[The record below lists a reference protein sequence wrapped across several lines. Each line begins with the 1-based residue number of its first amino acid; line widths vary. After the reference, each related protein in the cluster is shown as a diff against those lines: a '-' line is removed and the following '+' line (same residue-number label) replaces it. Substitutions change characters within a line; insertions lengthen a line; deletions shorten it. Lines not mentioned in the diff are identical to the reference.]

1 MTRAH
6 GFPFRGSHFFLE
18 CDGFTGPTGENLVNI
33 PTDMPS
39 DTCELINLQGSQT
52 RYMITNYNQAVST
65 RYHIY
70 NSLFLNLPY
79 TGIYRTGTLLPLLQQ
94 ACETGFS
101 KGKDPKSIIKKFFS
115 DFAPSA
121 SREEQ
126 FDLLFNFIQ
135 YTERQVV
142 LFDSIEDSAFAQV
155 NDLNGKGT
163 LTELLLRTSSEG
175 VTEALKKKL
184 NDFSIRIVLTAHPTQ
199 FYPGN
204 VLAIINDLEEAIGES
219 RLEHINLLLR
229 QLGKTAF
236 INREKPT
243 PYGEALSLCWF
254 LEHVF
259 YQVIPD
265 IILKLIKG
273 LQIDPEEWTNFD
285 LIKVGFW
292 PGGDRDG
299 NPFVTHETSLLVAR
313 RLQKT
318 LMRCYY
324 RDARFLKRRLTF
336 KGVDNIIADVERKLY
351 PLAFGA
357 EDGEGGGYANPADL
371 LTDLLKA
378 RQSIIDDHRGL
389 FLDLLDEV
397 ILKVRIFG
405 FHFTNMDIRQDSR
418 KHGQAW
424 QAILKQLQAKNKK
437 LKDYQNFSEEEKINT
452 LLQLKFKPQ
461 NIKFEDP
468 FISELIESIQVIA
481 KIQENNGEEG
491 CNRYV
496 ISNCQSALDV
506 IRVYQLAK
514 LLLAKG
520 DALPLDIVPLFE
532 TIEDLANAPEIMDA
546 LYSIESYRE
555 HLKRRGNKQTI
566 MLGFSDGTKDG
577 GYLRANWSIFRA
589 KENLTLLAREH
600 GLTAVFFDGRGG
612 PPARGGGN
620 THDFYASLGD
630 TIEDK
635 EVQVTVQGQTISSN
649 FGKPVSCLFNL
660 EQLLSAG
667 IENDVFRNKK
677 PSLNDKEKNLL
688 EHLAKA
694 GHRAYLDLKHHPKF
708 VPYLEKVTPLSFFGD
723 INIGSRPVKRN
734 QGDALKFEDLRAIP
748 FVGSWAQ
755 MKQNIPGF
763 YGVGTAIRELKRD
776 GKMPEIKKLY
786 NESLFFRTL
795 LANSMMSL
803 TKSYFPATSYLSK
816 DKEFGEFWKK
826 MFNEY
831 KLSVE
836 MILEVS
842 GLKELMDNNPVNR
855 DSVKLRERIVL
866 PLITIQQYGIQQLRH
881 LEPTEKQYSKQYR
894 KLVLRCMFGII
905 NAARNSA

>member
-1 MTRAH
+1 
-6 GFPFRGSHFFLE
+6 
-18 CDGFTGPTGENLVNI
+18 
-33 PTDMPS
+33 
-39 DTCELINLQGSQT
+39 
-52 RYMITNYNQAVST
+52 MITNYTQAVST

-101 KGKDPKSIIKKFFS
+101 KGKDPSAIIKKFFG

-121 SREEQ
+121 TREEL
-126 FDLLFNFIQ
+126 FALLFNFIQ

-142 LFDSIEDSAFAQV
+142 LFDSIEDAAFSQI

-163 LTELLLRTSSEG
+163 VTELLLRAGSEG
-175 VTEALKKKL
+175 VMEELKKKL
-184 NDFSIRIVLTAHPTQ
+184 EDFSIRIVLTAHPTQ

-204 VLAIINDLEEAIGES
+204 VLAIINDLEEAIGEGK
-219 RLEHINLLLR
+219 LENINLLLR

-243 PYGEALSLCWF
+243 PYGEALSLSWF
-254 LEHVF
+254 LENVF
-259 YQVIPD
+259 YEVIPT
-265 IILKLIKG
+265 IILKLMKG
-273 LQIDPEEWTNFD
+273 LSIGPDEWKNFD

-299 NPFVTHETSLLVAR
+299 NPFVTHETSLQVAR
-313 RLQKT
+313 HLQQT

-324 RDARFLKRRLTF
+324 RDVRFLKRRLTF
-336 KGVDNIIADVERKLY
+336 QGVDTIIASVEKKVY
-351 PLAFGA
+351 PLAYGSGA
-357 EDGEGGGYANPADL
+357 GGYTSPGE
-371 LTDLLKA
+371 
-378 RQSIIDDHRGL
+378 IIDDLLAARKLIIENHNRL

-405 FHFTNMDIRQDSR
+405 FYFASMDIRQDSR
-418 KHGQAW
+418 KHGEAW
-424 QAILKQLQAKNKK
+424 EAILKKLRPKNKN
-437 LKDYQNFSEEEKINT
+437 LKNYASLSGSEKIKT
-452 LLQLKFKPQ
+452 LLNLKFNPAK
-461 NIKFEDP
+461 IRFEDP
-468 FISELIESIQVIA
+468 FTTELIESITVIGQIQ
-481 KIQENNGEEG
+481 KINGVEG
-491 CNRYV
+491 CHRYV

-506 IRVYQLAK
+506 IRVFQLAK
-514 LLLAKG
+514 LLLG
-520 DALPLDIVPLFE
+520 DGDDLPLDIVPLFE
-532 TIEDLANAPEIMDA
+532 TIEDLAQAPEVMDE
-546 LYSIESYRE
+546 LYNVQAYRD

-589 KENLTLLAREH
+589 KENLTLLSREH

-635 EVQVTVQGQTISSN
+635 EVQVTIQGQTISSN

-667 IENDVFRNKK
+667 IENDVFKTKK
-677 PSLNDKEKNLL
+677 PPLTDKDKNLL
-688 EHLAKA
+688 EVLAKA

-734 QGDALKFEDLRAIP
+734 QGDSLKFEDLRAIP

-763 YGVGTAIRELKRD
+763 YGVGSAIKELKRD
-776 GKMPEIKKLY
+776 GKMPEVKKLY
-786 NESLFFRTL
+786 EQSLFFRTL
-795 LANSMMSL
+795 LANSMMSM
-803 TKSYFPATSYLSK
+803 TKSYFPATAYLAK

-826 MFNEY
+826 LHNEY

-836 MILEVS
+836 MVLEVS
-842 GLKELMDNNPVNR
+842 GLQELMDNNPINK

-866 PLITIQQYGIQQLRH
+866 PLITIQQFAIQQLRNMDNG
-881 LEPTEKQYSKQYR
+881 EKPYLNLYK

>member
-1 MTRAH
+1 M
-6 GFPFRGSHFFLE
+6 
-18 CDGFTGPTGENLVNI
+18 V
-33 PTDMPS
+33 
-39 DTCELINLQGSQT
+39 
-52 RYMITNYNQAVST
+52 TNYTQAVST

-94 ACETGFS
+94 ACETGFN
-101 KGKDPKSIIKKFFS
+101 KGKDPRSIIKKFFS
-115 DFAPSA
+115 DFIPSA
-121 SREEQ
+121 TREEL
-126 FDLLFNFIQ
+126 FALLFNFIQ

-142 LFDSIEDSAFAQV
+142 LFDSIEDAAFSQI

-163 LTELLLRTSSEG
+163 VTELLLRADSEG
-175 VTEALKKKL
+175 VTEELKRKL
-184 NDFSIRIVLTAHPTQ
+184 DDFSIRIVLTAHPTQ

-204 VLAIINDLEEAIGES
+204 VLAIINDMEEAISEGN
-219 RLEHINLLLR
+219 LEHINLLLR

-236 INREKPT
+236 INRQKPT
-243 PYGEALSLCWF
+243 PYGEAQSLSWF
-254 LEHVF
+254 LENVF
-259 YQVIPD
+259 YEVIPT
-265 IILKLIKG
+265 IILKLMKG
-273 LQIDPEEWTNFD
+273 LQIEPEDWKNFN

-299 NPFVTHETSLLVAR
+299 NPYVTHETSLLVAKH
-313 RLQKT
+313 LQQV

-324 RDARFLKRRLTF
+324 RDVRFLKRRLTF
-336 KGVDNIIADVERKLY
+336 QGVDTIIAQVEQKIY
-351 PLAFGA
+351 PLAYGS
-357 EDGEGGGYANPADL
+357 GEGGYLNPQDL
-371 LTDLLKA
+371 LNDLQKA
-378 RQSIIDDHRGL
+378 RQLIVEKHNRL
-389 FLDLLDEV
+389 FLDLLEQV
-397 ILKVRIFG
+397 ILKVKIFG
-405 FHFTNMDIRQDSR
+405 FYFASMDIRQDSR
-418 KHGQAW
+418 KHGDAW
-424 QAILKQLQAKNKK
+424 EAILKKLRPKNKK
-437 LKDYQNFSEEEKINT
+437 LKDYQNLSEAEKIQT
-452 LLQLKFKPQ
+452 LLNLKFNPQ
-461 NIKFEDP
+461 KIKFEDP
-468 FISELIESIQVIA
+468 FITELIESITVIRDIQ
-481 KIQENNGEEG
+481 KINGVEG
-491 CNRYV
+491 CHRYV

-506 IRVYQLAK
+506 IRVFQLAK
-514 LLLAKG
+514 LLLADG
-520 DALPLDIVPLFE
+520 DNLPIDIVPLFE
-532 TIEDLANAPEIMDA
+532 TIEDLANATGIMDS
-546 LYSIESYRE
+546 LYNVPAYRE

-589 KENLTLLAREH
+589 KENLTLLSREH

-630 TIEDK
+630 TVEDK

-667 IENDVFRNKK
+667 IENDVFRTRT
-677 PSLNDKEKNLL
+677 PSLSDREKNLL
-688 EHLAKA
+688 ENLAKA
-694 GHRAYLDLKHHPKF
+694 GHRSYLDLKHHPKF

-763 YGVGTAIRELKRD
+763 YGVGSALKELKRD
-776 GKMPEIKKLY
+776 GKMPELKKLY
-786 NESLFFRTL
+786 EQSLFFRTL
-795 LANSMMSL
+795 LANSMMSM
-803 TKSYFPATSYLSK
+803 TKSYFPATAYLSK

-826 MFNEY
+826 MNAEY
-831 KLSVE
+831 NLSVD
-836 MILEVS
+836 MVLEVS
-842 GLKELMDNNPVNR
+842 GLKEMMDNNPVNR

-866 PLITIQQYGIQQLRH
+866 PLITIQQFAIQQLRNM
-881 LEPTEKQYSKQYR
+881 ESAEKPFTDLYK

>member
-1 MTRAH
+1 M
-6 GFPFRGSHFFLE
+6 S
-18 CDGFTGPTGENLVNI
+18 V
-33 PTDMPS
+33 
-39 DTCELINLQGSQT
+39 
-52 RYMITNYNQAVST
+52 NYNQAVST

-94 ACETGFS
+94 ACEEGFS
-101 KGKDPKSIIKKFFS
+101 KGKEPRWIIKKFFR
-115 DFAPSA
+115 DFTPNAT
-121 SREEQ
+121 REEQ
-126 FDLLFNFIQ
+126 FALLFNFIQ

-142 LFDSIEDSAFAQV
+142 LFDSIEDAAFDQI

-163 LTELLLRTSSEG
+163 ISALLLRATSEG
-175 VTEALKKKL
+175 YNEALKKKL
-184 NDFSIRIVLTAHPTQ
+184 EDFSVRVVLTAHPTQ

-204 VLAIINDLEEAIGES
+204 VLAIINDLEEAIRDS

-243 PYGEALSLCWF
+243 PFDEAISLSWF
-254 LEHVF
+254 LENVF
-259 YQVIPD
+259 YQVIPE
-265 IILKLIKG
+265 IIFKLMAG
-273 LQIDPEEWTNFD
+273 LQIKSEEWTNYD
-285 LIKVGFW
+285 LIKIGFW

-299 NPFVTHETSLLVAR
+299 NPFVTHEITLQVAQ
-313 RLQKT
+313 RLQQT

-336 KGVDNIIADVERKLY
+336 KGVDTIIADVERKVY
-351 PLAFGA
+351 PLAYGNA
-357 EDGEGGGYANPADL
+357 EEGYKNADEIL
-371 LTDLLKA
+371 EDLFKA
-378 RQSIIDDHRGL
+378 RKLLVEEHRGL
-389 FLDLLDEV
+389 FLNLLDEL
-397 ILKVRIFG
+397 ILKVKIFG
-405 FHFTNMDIRQDSR
+405 FYFASMDIRQDSR
-418 KHGQAW
+418 KHIYVW
-424 QAILKQLQAKNKK
+424 EVILKQLQVKNKK
-437 LKDYQNFSEEEKINT
+437 LKDFGKLSEQEQIDT
-452 LLQLKFKPQ
+452 LLKLKFKPGTL
-461 NIKFEDP
+461 KFEDD
-468 FISELIESIQVIA
+468 FVTELIESIKVIG
-481 KIQENNGEEG
+481 KIQALNGREG
-491 CNRYV
+491 CHRYV

-506 IRVYQLAK
+506 VRVYQLAK
-514 LLLAKG
+514 LLLATG
-520 DALPLDIVPLFE
+520 EDLPLDIVPLFE
-532 TIEDLANAPEIMDA
+532 TIEDLSHAPTVMDA
-546 LYSIESYRE
+546 IYSIPEYRE

-589 KENLTLLAREH
+589 KENLTILSLEH

-620 THDFYASLGD
+620 THDFYASLGE

-635 EVQVTVQGQTISSN
+635 EVQVTIQGQTISSN
-649 FGKPVSCLFNL
+649 FGKPVSCLYNL

-667 IENDVFRNKK
+667 IENDVFRNNKIQ
-677 PSLNDKEKNLL
+677 LTEKENQLL
-688 EHLAKA
+688 DALAEA
-694 GHRAYLDLKHHPKF
+694 GHKAYLELKNHPKF
-708 VPYLEKVTPLSFFGD
+708 VPYLEKITPLAFFGD

-734 QGDALKFEDLRAIP
+734 SGETLKFEDLRAIP

-763 YGVGTAIRELKRD
+763 YGVGSALKQLKKDGRMRELKT
-776 GKMPEIKKLY
+776 LY
-786 NESLFFRTL
+786 SQSLFFRTL

-803 TKSYFPATSYLSK
+803 TKSYFPATAYLSK
-816 DKEFGEFWKK
+816 DKEFGEFWKI
-826 MFNEY
+826 MNNEY
-831 KLSVE
+831 NLTVS

-842 GLKELMDNNPVNR
+842 ELTELMENNPVNR

-866 PLITIQQYGIQQLRH
+866 PLITIQQCALQQLRN
-881 LEPTEKQYSKQYR
+881 PDSPKEKEFEKSYR